1 MVYLKRKI
9 PKLMISVEIDDSK
22 AGIINLDGKDL
33 LVEPN
38 LNEFILSILEE
49 NDDLQSRL
57 DYYEK
62 YITGAGDA

>member
-33 LVEPN
+33 LVEPK
-38 LNEFILSILEE
+38 LNEFI
-49 NDDLQSRL
+49 RR
-57 DYYEK
+57 
-62 YITGAGDA
+62 